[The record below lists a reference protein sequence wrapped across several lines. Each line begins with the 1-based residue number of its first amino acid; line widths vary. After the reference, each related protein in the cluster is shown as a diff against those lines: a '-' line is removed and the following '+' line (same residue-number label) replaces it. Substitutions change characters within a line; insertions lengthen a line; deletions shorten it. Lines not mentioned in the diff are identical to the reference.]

1 MYARL
6 WLASA
11 VLLTWSW
18 PLRRG
23 ADGASIRAGLASR
36 GQLTDLSALAH
47 LAKVHTYSAAA
58 ASASLRGGVFAR
70 AREGGGGGG
79 GGGGRVSA
87 RVRSRVGL
95 RALGGARVGAS
106 PGAGGMG
113 VSDEEG
119 EGKKS
124 GMPLQGSWGIG
135 AELEH
140 GDEDPMDATA
150 NPFSQSRVMKVRAC
164 VCVGGCVWRCT
175 WRCVSLDAGSKTVAG
190 TSGSTTAV
198 PLVSTPR

>member
-1 MYARL
+1 MYAGL

-70 AREGGGGGG
+70 ARGGGGG
-79 GGGGRVSA
+79 GGGGRISA
-87 RVRSRVGL
+87 RVRSQVGQGG
-95 RALGGARVGAS
+95 LGGARVGAS

-119 EGKKS
+119 EGIKS

-150 NPFSQSRVMKVRAC
+150 NPFTQSRVMKVRCVWVC
-164 VCVGGCVWRCT
+164 VCVCVWRS
-175 WRCVSLDAGSKTVAG
+175 VPLEAVLSVAG
-190 TSGSTTAV
+190 TSGIPQRYHSGTTS
-198 PLVSTPR
+198 LVAGYA